1 MYLFILEHSLLYIIT
16 LLTSTVLLCRVFIIY
31 RKWEGMCV
39 RRKRRK
45 EKEKE
50 RKKKRIFLKEGT
62 SITNKKKVLSFL
74 INIIQ
79 PIKMSLFLQSH
90 SYTLC
95 NQSKWNTTTFIFS
108 NNTFFFF
115 FWERII
121 KRRQDEPDRIFIW
134 KEVRDIPHF
143 RPSRSAQPL
152 YYLMWDD

>member
-31 RKWEGMCV
+31 RKCV

-50 RKKKRIFLKEGT
+50 RKKKKNIFERRHIHNKQ
-62 SITNKKKVLSFL
+62 KKKLSFL

-121 KRRQDEPDRIFIW
+121 KEDKMNQTESLYEKRWELYHTSGPLVPLNNFI
-134 KEVRDIPHF
+134 ILCGTTNP
-143 RPSRSAQPL
+143 
-152 YYLMWDD
+152 Y